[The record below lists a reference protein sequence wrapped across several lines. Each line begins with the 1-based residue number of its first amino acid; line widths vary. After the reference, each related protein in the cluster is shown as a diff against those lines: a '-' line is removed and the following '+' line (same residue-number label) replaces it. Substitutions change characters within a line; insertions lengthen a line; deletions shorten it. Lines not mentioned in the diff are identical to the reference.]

1 MKQTPHIL
9 LVDDEPSNLDV
20 LWEILREEPYRLV
33 QAAGGQEA
41 LDIIQFAEDQF
52 DVIILDR
59 MMPGMNGLEMMNRLK
74 QNEKFQWIPVIM
86 ATAAGTPEEIC
97 EGMEAGVFFYL
108 IKPFEAHTLVRMVR
122 AALEE
127 RLKWQGIQQSLHAP
141 VYSVQFLQSGQF
153 SIRTME
159 EAYALAIF
167 LAQACEDSEKVAF
180 GLNEILC
187 NAVEHGN
194 LGIGFDEKS
203 RLQAE
208 NSWEEEIE
216 RRLALPEHRSKKVTV
231 QVERGQDT
239 LAVTITDEGAGFDWH
254 HYEVLRPEKGFES
267 HGRGIAMAKALSFQN
282 MEYQGRGNR
291 VRCLVN
297 LKPYDDI
304 RAKGS
309 PACAAGLV

>member
-1 MKQTPHIL
+1 MKHTPHIL
-9 LVDDEPSNLDV
+9 LVDDDPSNRDV

-33 QAAGGQEA
+33 QAANGQEA
-41 LDIIQFAEDQF
+41 LEIILHATTPF
-52 DVIILDR
+52 DVIVLDR

-122 AALEE
+122 AALED
-127 RLKWQGIQQSLHAP
+127 RLKWQGIQQSLNAP

-153 SIRTME
+153 HIRTME

-203 RLQAE
+203 RLQAS
-208 NSWEEEIE
+208 NFWEDEIE
-216 RRLALPEHRSKKVTV
+216 RRLALPEHVSKKVAV
-231 QVERGQDT
+231 QVERGQET
-239 LAVTITDEGAGFDWH
+239 LAVTITDEGPGFNWH
-254 HYEVLRPEKGFES
+254 QFEVLHPERGFES
-267 HGRGIAMAKALSFQN
+267 HGRGIAMAKALSFQE
-282 MEYQGRGNR
+282 MEYQGRGNQ
-291 VRCLVN
+291 VRCVVT
-297 LKPYDDI
+297 LKPHHLI
-304 RAKGS
+304 RGKLTK
-309 PACAAGLV
+309 ACVGGLD